1 MKLFV
6 LRTLAVTT
14 VVTGLGGAAGSAAAA
29 AAERTSLTAA
39 AVLGPAV
46 DGRESAAWSPDEFS
60 PTREGR
66 PGRVVIRHDRTGAR
80 KIVDLPRAC
89 HAVTVPDG
97 RDGRFLVECFFES
110 STYTFVIHASTG
122 AVTAIGDDATSRCA
136 SYRRIGRYWLE
147 GTSSCSGHSV
157 VIYTNWRT
165 SETFSDE
172 ALVNDARIPYD
183 LDRPQPRAL
192 ARPAPTPFAVD
203 GALVLAQ
210 RKRGRGP
217 RAPFSVTLERGKG
230 RSTRLG
236 ACSRECVHMSLGGGL
251 AAWGSGSRLNG
262 YALRARRSLRWTLPA
277 GASLIGTTE
286 KRVYLRVPSASKPRT
301 VDLRSFR
308 WRR

>member
-1 MKLFV
+1 MNPFV
-6 LRTLAVTT
+6 LCTLAGTV
-14 VVTGLGGAAGSAAAA
+14 VVTGLCGAAGSAAAA
-29 AAERTSLTAA
+29 APERTSLTAA

-46 DGRESAAWSPDEFS
+46 DGREWAAWSPDEFS
-60 PTREGR
+60 HTSEGR

-97 RDGRFLVECFFES
+97 RDGRFVAECFFES

-122 AVTAIGDDATSRCA
+122 AVTAIGDDASRCA
-136 SYRRIGRYWLE
+136 SYHRIGRYWLE
-147 GTSSCSGHSV
+147 GISSCSGHSV

-165 SETFSDE
+165 SETVSDE

-183 LDRPQPRAL
+183 LDRPQLRAL

-217 RAPFSVTLERGKG
+217 RAPYSVTLERGKG
-230 RSTRLG
+230 RNTRLG
-236 ACSRECVHMSLGGGL
+236 ACDRECAHMSLGGGL
-251 AAWGSGSRLNG
+251 AAWGDGSRLNG

-277 GASLIGTTE
+277 GASLVGTTE

-301 VDLRSFR
+301 GDLRSFR